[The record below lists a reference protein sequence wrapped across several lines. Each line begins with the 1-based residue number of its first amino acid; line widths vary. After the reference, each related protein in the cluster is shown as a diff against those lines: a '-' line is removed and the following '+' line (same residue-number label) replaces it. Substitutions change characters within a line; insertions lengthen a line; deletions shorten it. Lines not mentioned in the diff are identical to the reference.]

1 MGQNRV
7 INGEMTAMT
16 ADRETAPEAAS
27 GGWRQHVITQV
38 VEMHRSG
45 WLGAWDAFVA
55 ALLRKPRL
63 SVAQPMTLSAWVKA
77 PNGHK
82 TQLSITQTQLETHQ

>member
-7 INGEMTAMT
+7 INGEMKAMT
-16 ADRETAPEAAS
+16 ADRETASQAAP
-27 GGWRQHVITQV
+27 GGWTQHVVTQM

-45 WLGAWDAFVA
+45 WLGAWDAFVS

-63 SVAQPMTLSAWVKA
+63 SVAQPMTLSAWIKA
-77 PNGHK
+77 PKGK
-82 TQLSITQTQLETHQ
+82 APVLSITQMQVETHQ